1 MGAGFG
7 VYKGFVVIVKRGCGG
22 LGRSKVKILILSVN
36 CDDIFCVVKV
46 FRDFL
51 KSERRV

>member
-1 MGAGFG
+1 MGPGFW
-7 VYKGFVVIVKRGCGG
+7 VCKGFVVFVWWECGG

-36 CDDIFCVVKV
+36 CDDIFCGVKV